1 MISYYLHIPNKF
13 VSIYDVN
20 IICHFN
26 DNLWSQ
32 FIYRIQTSSLAYM
45 VRELLTCH
53 LKVMVSIYLQNPNQ
67 FVSIYGKGNVDMSF
81 ESYGLN
87 LFTESKP
94 VR

>member
-1 MISYYLHIPNKF
+1 
-13 VSIYDVN
+13 
-20 IICHFN
+20 
-26 DNLWSQ
+26 
-32 FIYRIQTSSLAYM
+32 M
-45 VRELLTCH
+45 VRELSTCH